1 VARVFRL
8 SCLVIFSLAL
18 SAGRTWAQSESA
30 PTSVASMR
38 PEAYYEFLR
47 GSHLEGRGQVNEAI
61 SAFERAASLD
71 PHAADIPAELA
82 ALYARQG
89 NLAGARQSADAALKI
104 DPDNVDAHRVL
115 GGIFA
120 SMAESDDN
128 AAKGAGSDVARMAI
142 DHLERGRRP
151 DGTDQDTGLDI
162 ALARMYLR
170 LGDNQQ
176 AVEVL
181 HRITEYEP
189 DAGEAYVLLARAESA
204 LGHPDKAIAAVEE
217 AADGNPRLLPTLA
230 QLYEDQKQWTNA
242 ARTYERLAEVNP
254 TSLDVKTRWAAAL
267 LQEDDNEGAATKAKE
282 LLTEVAAG
290 APTEPR
296 PLYLLSMAERKRRNF
311 AAAEAAA
318 RRLMTL
324 DPSSATG
331 PFALAQVYEDQ
342 RLFGKAAEVLAPAVA
357 RLDDKDDEGRRD
369 LLALLAHLGF
379 AQLQAGLGSAAVK
392 TFERA
397 RALTGSGGSF
407 DTSLIQAYLM
417 ARQYD
422 RAADLARAARL
433 RQPSEPRFAE
443 LEARAVS
450 QAGRKDRAVVIMRDA
465 VTANPTDVAAQLTL
479 AQMLD
484 DAGRTND
491 ADRVLEDAAKKFPAD
506 VRVPFERG
514 ALLEKRKDYSGAETA
529 FREAL
534 TRDPLHAP
542 SLNYLGYMLAERGD
556 RLDEAVALVERAL
569 TIDPGNGSYLD
580 SLGWAYVQ
588 QKRFDKAEP
597 LLRQAADQLPGNSVV
612 QDHFGDLLWAIG
624 RRQEATAAW
633 RRALDGDREQ
643 VDVKGIEKKLDRA
656 R

>member
-1 VARVFRL
+1 
-8 SCLVIFSLAL
+8 
-18 SAGRTWAQSESA
+18 
-30 PTSVASMR
+30 MR

-47 GSHLEGRGQVNEAI
+47 GTHLEGRGRVDEAI

-71 PHAADIPAELA
+71 PRAADIPAELA

-89 NLAGARQSADAALKI
+89 NLTAARESADAALKI
-104 DPDNVDAHRVL
+104 DPENVDAHRVL
-115 GGIFA
+115 GGILA
-120 SMAESDDN
+120 SMVESEGN
-128 AAKGAGSDVARMAI
+128 GAKAAGTDTARLAI
-142 DHLERGRRP
+142 DHLERGRRS

-162 ALARMYLR
+162 ALARLYMR
-170 LGDNQQ
+170 LGDNQK

-181 HRITEYEP
+181 HRVTEYEP
-189 DAGEAYVLLARAESA
+189 DAGEAYVLLARAETA
-204 LGHPDKAIAAVEE
+204 LGHPDKAIEAVEL

-230 QLYEDQKQWTNA
+230 QLYEDQKQWANA
-242 ARTYERLAEVNP
+242 AHTYEQLSEVNP

-267 LQEDDNEGAATKAKE
+267 LQQDDNEASANKAKE
-282 LLTEVAAG
+282 LLTEVTTG
-290 APTEPR
+290 APTEAR
-296 PLYLLSMAERKRRNF
+296 PLYLLSMAERKRRDY

-342 RLFGKAAEVLAPAVA
+342 RLFGKAADVLAPAVA
-357 RLDDKDDEGRRD
+357 RIDDKDEEGRRD
-369 LLALLAHLGF
+369 LLALLGHLGF

-397 RALTGSGGSF
+397 RSLAGSGTGF
-407 DTSLIQAYLM
+407 DTSLVQAYLL

-422 RAADLARAARL
+422 RAADLARTARL
-433 RQPSEPRFAE
+433 RQPNEPRYAE
-443 LEARAVS
+443 LEARAMS

-465 VTANPTDVAAQLTL
+465 VSANPSDIGAQLTL

-484 DAGRTND
+484 DAGRATD
-491 ADRVLEDAAKKFPAD
+491 ADRVLDDAAKKFPSD

-514 ALLEKRKDYSGAETA
+514 ALLERRKDYPAAESA

-556 RLDEAVALVERAL
+556 RLEEAVQLVERAL

-580 SLGWAYVQ
+580 SLGWAYLQ

-612 QDHFGDLLWAIG
+612 QDHFGDLLWALG

-633 RRALDGDREQ
+633 RRALEGDRDQ
-643 VDVKGIEKKLDRA
+643 VDVKNIEKKLDRA

>member
-1 VARVFRL
+1 V
-8 SCLVIFSLAL
+8 LAIVL
-18 SAGRTWAQSESA
+18 PTNAWSQSAST
-30 PTSVASMR
+30 PTSVASLR

-47 GSHLEGRGQVNEAI
+47 GTNLEGRGQVDAAI
-61 SAFERAASLD
+61 SAFERAATLD

-89 NLAGARQSADAALKI
+89 NLAGARESAQAALKI
-104 DPDNVDAHRVL
+104 DPENVEAHRVL

-120 SMAESDDN
+120 SMVESEGD
-128 AAKGAGSDVARMAI
+128 AAKAAGSDTVRQAI
-142 DHLERGRRP
+142 EHLERGRRP

-162 ALARMYLR
+162 ALARLYLR
-170 LGDNQQ
+170 LGDNQK
-176 AVEVL
+176 AVDVL
-181 HRITEYEP
+181 HRVTEYEP

-204 LGHPDKAIAAVEE
+204 LGHPDKAIAAVEQ

-230 QLYEDQKQWTNA
+230 QLYEDQKLWANA
-242 ARTYERLAEVNP
+242 AKTYEQLADVNP

-267 LQEDDNEGAATKAKE
+267 LQQDEDSKAAANKAKE
-282 LLTEVAAG
+282 LLTQVAAS
-290 APTEPR
+290 APNEPR
-296 PLYLLSMAERKRRNF
+296 PLYLLSLAERKRRDF

-342 RLFGKAAEVLAPAVA
+342 RLFGKAADVLAPAVA
-357 RLDDKDDEGRRD
+357 RLDDKNEEGRRD

-379 AQLQAGLGSAAVK
+379 AQLQAGLGPAAVK

-397 RALTGSGGSF
+397 RSLTAGSGSF
-407 DTSLIQAYLM
+407 DTSLIQAYLLS
-417 ARQYD
+417 RQYD

-433 RQPSEPRFAE
+433 RQPKEPRFAE
-443 LEARAVS
+443 FEARAMN
-450 QAGRKDRAVVIMRDA
+450 QAGRKDRAVVIMRDTVA
-465 VTANPTDVAAQLTL
+465 ANPTDVGAQLTL

-484 DAGRTND
+484 DAGRPSE
-491 ADRVLEDAAKKFPAD
+491 ADRALDDAAKKFPSD

-514 ALLEKRKDYSGAETA
+514 ALLEKRKDYTRAETA

-556 RLDEAVALVERAL
+556 RLDEAVSLVERAL

-643 VDVKGIEKKLDRA
+643 IDVKTVEKKLDRA

>member
-1 VARVFRL
+1 VAPARL
-8 SCLVIFSLAL
+8 CCLIVSALAL
-18 SAGRTWAQSESA
+18 LPARAWGQHEST
-30 PTSVASMR
+30 PTSVASLR

-47 GSHLEGRGQVNEAI
+47 GTHLEGRGEVAEAI
-61 SAFERAASLD
+61 SAFVRAASLD

-89 NLAGARQSADAALKI
+89 KLTEARQTAEAALKI

-120 SMAESDDN
+120 SMVDSESGTAKN
-128 AAKGAGSDVARMAI
+128 ATPETTQMAI
-142 DHLERGRRP
+142 DHLERGRRS

-162 ALARMYLR
+162 ALARLYMR
-170 LGDNQQ
+170 LGDNQK
-176 AVEVL
+176 AVDVL
-181 HRITEYEP
+181 HRVTEYEP
-189 DAGEAYVLLARAESA
+189 DAGEAYVLLARVESA
-204 LGHPDKAIAAVEE
+204 LGHPDKAIAAVEQ

-267 LQEDDNEGAATKAKE
+267 LQEEGNEGAPTKAKE
-282 LLTEVAAG
+282 LLTEVTAQ
-290 APTEPR
+290 APADAR
-296 PLYLLSMAERKRRNF
+296 PLYLLSLAERKRRDF
-311 AAAEAAA
+311 AAAEAVA
-318 RRLMTL
+318 RRLIAL
-324 DPSSATG
+324 DPSSPTG

-342 RLFGKAAEVLAPAVA
+342 RLFGKAAEVLTPAVA
-357 RLDDKDDEGRRD
+357 RIDDKDEESRRD
-369 LLALLAHLGF
+369 LLSLLAHLGF
-379 AQLQAGLGSAAVK
+379 AQLQAGLGPAAVK

-397 RALTGSGGSF
+397 RALTGSAGNF

-450 QAGRKDRAVVIMRDA
+450 QAGGKDRAVVIMRDA
-465 VTANPTDVAAQLTL
+465 VTANPSDVAAQLTL

-484 DAGRTND
+484 EAGRPSD
-491 ADRVLEDAAKKFPAD
+491 ADRVFDEAAKKFPSD

-514 ALLEKRKDYSGAETA
+514 ALLERRKDYSGAETA

-534 TRDPLHAP
+534 ARDPLHAP

-556 RLDEAVALVERAL
+556 RLDEAIALVERAL
-569 TIDPGNGSYLD
+569 TIDPGNASYLD
-580 SLGWAYVQ
+580 SLAWAYVQ

-612 QDHFGDLLWAIG
+612 QDHFGDLLWAMG
-624 RRQEATAAW
+624 RRQDATAAW
-633 RRALDGDREQ
+633 RRALEGDREQ
-643 VDVKGIEKKLDRA
+643 VDVKSIEKKIGRA

>member
-1 VARVFRL
+1 MGGGLRSSGLTLAIALVAG
-8 SCLVIFSLAL
+8 
-18 SAGRTWAQSESA
+18 SAFAQTRST

-47 GSHLEGRGQVNEAI
+47 GSHLESRGQVDEAI
-61 SAFERAASLD
+61 SAFERAATLD
-71 PHAADIPAELA
+71 PQAADIPAELA

-89 NLAGARQSADAALKI
+89 NLTGARESAEAALKI

-120 SMAESDDN
+120 SMVETDN
-128 AAKGAGSDVARMAI
+128 AAAKNGASDTARMAI
-142 DHLERGRRP
+142 DHLERGRRA

-162 ALARMYLR
+162 TLARLYIR
-170 LGDNQQ
+170 LGDNQK

-181 HRITEYEP
+181 HRVTEYEP

-204 LGHPDKAIAAVEE
+204 LGHPDKAIAAVEQ

-230 QLYEDQKQWTNA
+230 QLYEDQKLWANA
-242 ARTYERLAEVNP
+242 AKTYERLAEANP
-254 TSLDVKTRWAAAL
+254 ASLDVKTRWAAAL
-267 LQEDDNEGAATKAKE
+267 LQEDDNDAAATKAKE
-282 LLTEVAAG
+282 LLTEVTAG

-296 PLYLLSMAERKRRNF
+296 PLYLLSMAERKRRDF
-311 AAAEAAA
+311 TAAEAAA
-318 RRLMTL
+318 RRLISL
-324 DPSSATG
+324 DPSSPTG

-342 RLFGKAAEVLAPAVA
+342 RLFNKAADVLTPAVA
-357 RLDDKDDEGRRD
+357 RIDDKDENSRRD
-369 LLALLAHLGF
+369 LLSLLAHLGF
-379 AQLQAGLGSAAVK
+379 AQLQAGMGNAAVK

-397 RALTGSGGSF
+397 RGLTGSAGGF
-407 DTSLIQAYLM
+407 DTSLIQAYLI

-422 RAADLARAARL
+422 RAAELARAARL
-433 RQPSEPRFAE
+433 RQPNEPRFAE

-465 VTANPTDVAAQLTL
+465 VTANPADVGAQLTL
-479 AQMLD
+479 AQLLD
-484 DAGRTND
+484 DAGRTTD
-491 ADRVLEDAAKKFPAD
+491 ADRVLDEAAKKFPSD

-514 ALLEKRKDYSGAETA
+514 ALLERRKDYAGAETA

-633 RRALDGDREQ
+633 RRALDGDRDQ